1 MVTNQITKNFNDNI
15 AYLQAFQ
22 KGVYSKLAALDSAIE
37 KGYYQERYELV
48 YENGYF
54 DVYEKI
60 TKKFL
65 YGKDSSTHAKLASQS
80 IDYELNDNLFKGFH
94 EYVIDD
100 SELEAYR
107 QKKPFEDPMSAY
119 APIMHYC
126 QQNSLKNKRLK
137 TLDKFVFFG
146 TGLGLHISSIHEKI
160 SSEVYFIIEDDLELF
175 RLSLFT
181 TNYAKL
187 ALDAQLIFSIFEDKN
202 EFSKSS
208 KEFFDT
214 KYYYN
219 HYIKYFHLLS
229 HSEEKHKQFHL
240 AIASGAHFS
249 FDYNVLLTQNLKPL
263 DYIFGNYKF
272 LNKELTFAD
281 NLFDKKPFLVLGA
294 GPSLQKNIEWLGQNH
309 KNFIIVA
316 VAATLT
322 LLEEK
327 HISPDIIVHL
337 DAYSASIE
345 LFKNIKSMDFIKNS
359 ICFFSDKINSDVIK
373 LFDEKNVFLFENG
386 TNYKINSIKPSA
398 PCVGSIA
405 YQILLILKAK
415 NIYLLGLDLS
425 LDSKTGKTHIDSY
438 VDMKTISI
446 EKHTAKNEVLGYS
459 ESLFKIE
466 GNLSKEVFTNA
477 RWQTSIDVIDL
488 STKLLKQECQNIFN
502 LSDGAKFIDISSKKM
517 HDLELEKVSDKDDI
531 YKHIFYTC
539 MQNSS
544 KNLNSIELS
553 SLDEKLLHAR
563 KLLYFVEKYKNCH
576 QLSLVQMIENVVI
589 LKESL
594 TNENEIENYQIS
606 RVIDL
611 YLRYILSYLFDFINS
626 EELQEQELHMYN
638 LYQFMI
644 KHISEIINHYLNLIS
659 AKLKKAE
666 ECNLLSNL

>member
-1 MVTNQITKNFNDNI
+1 MVASQITKNFNDNI
-15 AYLQAFQ
+15 AYLQVFQ
-22 KGVYSKLAALDSAIE
+22 KEVYSKLAALDDAIE
-37 KGYYQERYELV
+37 KGYYQEKYELV
-48 YENGYF
+48 YESSYF
-54 DVYEKI
+54 DVYEKM
-60 TKKFL
+60 TKNFL
-65 YGKDSSTHAKLASQS
+65 YGKDSSTHAMLASQS

-94 EYVIDD
+94 EYIMDD
-100 SELEAYR
+100 AELEVYK
-107 QKKPFEDPMSAY
+107 QKTPFEDPMSEF

-202 EFSKSS
+202 EFSKIS
-208 KEFFDT
+208 KEFLDT

-229 HSEEKHKQFHL
+229 HSEEKHEQFHL

-272 LNKELTFAD
+272 LNKELTFTD
-281 NLFDKKPFLVLGA
+281 NIFDKKHFLVLGA
-294 GPSLQKNIEWLGQNH
+294 GPSLQKNIEWLRQNH
-309 KNFIIVA
+309 KSFIIVA

-322 LLEEK
+322 LLEKEN
-327 HISPDIIVHL
+327 IFPDIIVHL
-337 DAYSASIE
+337 DAYHASIE
-345 LFKNIKSMDFIKNS
+345 LFENIKSIDFIKNS
-359 ICFFSDKINSDVIK
+359 ICFFSDKIDLDVIK
-373 LFDEKNVFLFENG
+373 FFDEKNVFLFENG

-405 YQILLILKAK
+405 YQILLILKVK
-415 NIYLLGLDLS
+415 NIYLLGLDLA

-438 VDMKTISI
+438 VDMKIISI
-446 EKHTAKNEVLGYS
+446 ENHTTKDEIFGYS

-477 RWQTSIDVIDL
+477 RWQTSIDIINL
-488 STKLLKQECQNIFN
+488 STKLLKQGRQNIFN
-502 LSDGAKFIDISSKKM
+502 LSDGAKFININSKKVQ
-517 HDLELEKVSDKDDI
+517 DLELRKVSDKDDT
-531 YKHIFYTC
+531 YKYLFDLC
-539 MQNSS
+539 MLNSS
-544 KNLNSIELS
+544 RNLNSIELN
-553 SLDEKLLHAR
+553 SLDEKLLHAK
-563 KLLYFVEKYKNCH
+563 KLLQLVEKYKNWH
-576 QLSLVQMIENVVI
+576 QFSLGQIMENIII

-626 EELQEQELHMYN
+626 DVLEERELHMYN
-638 LYQFMI
+638 LYQLI
-644 KHISEIINHYLNLIS
+644 VKHLSEIINHYLNLIF

-666 ECNLLSNL
+666 ECNLLLNL

>member
-1 MVTNQITKNFNDNI
+1 MVTNQVTKNFNDNI

-22 KGVYSKLAALDSAIE
+22 KGVYSKLAALDNAIE
-37 KGYYQERYELV
+37 NGYYQEKYELV
-48 YENGYF
+48 YEKGYF
-54 DVYEKI
+54 DVYEKT

-65 YGKDSSTHAKLASQS
+65 YAKDSSTHAKLASQS

-94 EYVIDD
+94 EYIIDD
-100 SELEAYR
+100 SELEVYK
-107 QKKPFEDPMSAY
+107 QKKPFEDSMSGF

-187 ALDAQLIFSIFEDKN
+187 ALDAQLIFSIFEDKS

-208 KEFFDT
+208 KEFLDT

-229 HSEEKHKQFHL
+229 HSEDKHEQFHL

-272 LNKELTFAD
+272 LNKELAFAD
-281 NLFDKKPFLVLGA
+281 SILNEKPFLLLGA
-294 GPSLQKNIEWLGQNH
+294 GPSLQKNIEWLRQNH

-316 VAATLT
+316 VSATLT
-322 LLEEK
+322 LLERE

-337 DAYSASIE
+337 DAYHSSVE
-345 LFKNIKSMDFIKNS
+345 LFAKIKSMDFIKNS
-359 ICFFSDKINSDVIK
+359 ICFFSDKIDTDVIR

-415 NIYLLGLDLS
+415 NIYLLGLDLA
-425 LDSKTGKTHIDSY
+425 LDTKTGKTHIDSY

-446 EKHTAKNEVLGYS
+446 ENHTDKKEILGYS

-477 RWQTSIDVIDL
+477 RWQTSIDVVNL
-488 STKLLKQECQNIFN
+488 STKLLKQDSQNIFN
-502 LSDGAKFIDISSKKM
+502 LSDGAKFIDVNSKKVQ
-517 HDLELEKVSDKDDI
+517 DLELKKISRKEDI
-531 YKHIFYTC
+531 YKHLFSIC
-539 MQNSS
+539 LQNSS
-544 KNLNSIELS
+544 KNLNSVELNN
-553 SLDEKLLHAR
+553 LDEKLLHSK
-563 KLLYFVEKYKNCH
+563 KLLQLVKKYKNYH
-576 QLSLVQMIENVVI
+576 QLSLAKTVENI
-589 LKESL
+589 LLLNTRL
-594 TNENEIENYQIS
+594 TNENEIKNYQIS

-611 YLRYILSYLFDFINS
+611 YLRYILGYLFDFMNS
-626 EELQEQELHMYN
+626 EELEKKEFHIYN
-638 LYQFMI
+638 LYI
-644 KHISEIINHYLNLIS
+644 LILEHISQIISHYLNLVT
-659 AKLKKAE
+659 AKLKKEE